1 MEDSP
6 SSEGDLLKTVETEVE
21 RPKSP
26 WTPSFQ
32 VTTVGR
38 GVSTSIEDEQIESQ
52 ESSAVPVALGN
63 DLVPDE
69 ILDELQIAVPAV
81 EVEQA
86 SDGTSQIEHPT
97 PQVS

>member
-6 SSEGDLLKTVETEVE
+6 SSAGDLLKTVETEVE

-26 WTPSFQ
+26 WMPSFQ

-38 GVSTSIEDEQIESQ
+38 GVSTSTEDEQPESQ
-52 ESSAVPVALGN
+52 ESTAVPVALVN

-69 ILDELQIAVPAV
+69 ILEVAVPAV
-81 EVEQA
+81 KQA
-86 SDGTSQIEHPT
+86 LDSTSQIEHPT